1 MKKLIFIV
9 LFGLLSVSGWGQNY
23 VRLDDASG
31 FNPGSYID
39 SLELAATDLKNTFS
53 NDLKEAFKVFDAGFY
68 LYNSEVSGS
77 NELDSVWI
85 RIKENIT
92 SEHPLISYYILFGR
106 VMYPS
111 GKLEIKVEVVLPETD
126 IFYCIDNISPGFRK
140 EIENQV
146 SSKANS
152 LLNPQSI
159 FNNEVNAIK
168 QLKYIIQKKICCDPE
183 GSGFRFVS
191 CDACMLDTSD
201 FHYDF
206 DGKKIYPAFKEYERL
221 DQLDFVIE
229 AVKIVNDD
237 EYFIPSDN
245 TSFKGYDNQGTRNA
259 APINGTIQFRDN
271 VIASVDN
278 LKDSIIAATTSFSI
292 YTYKYPRDCGSFEK
306 KWNDYI
312 NDSGPALFIALINVD
327 RQNGI
332 IAYHFDCCGSS
343 LKTQGRTRS
352 PGAGNPTPEDLEGMR
367 EALASSGSTC
377 YKTIL
382 AYGEKFEYNVSKLMG
397 DIVGSAEQKKSWAN
411 EYKARK
417 ERVSSN
423 LNSAQK
429 EYGFYFDL
437 EFKIQKR
444 KYNRWDW
451 TASAISHYNMCAE
464 VVHGVL
470 DMCGVIEPVGLI
482 CDGTNAVIYA
492 LRGDK
497 VNATI
502 ASLAVIPGISQA
514 KIITKIAKT
523 TPGSPAGVVYRA
535 VLKPGTNYLHWVGG
549 SSKLSRVMAKV
560 GGTPSF
566 CRITDNL
573 NFSSREIHHL
583 IPYSFTDYTNLNK
596 YKDALCKK
604 LDAAGWHPSLP
615 TLNGFNL
622 PKYFRDGATFHGSHD
637 NYINW
642 VENALKQIDDEGI
655 EGQTLYNKMNELS
668 IYLREEIVK
677 AYGNGKSKASGGTG
691 KSLHDHFKNIPKY
704 TLKT

>member
-23 VRLDDASG
+23 VRLGDASG
-31 FNPGSYID
+31 YNPGSYID

-168 QLKYIIQKKICCDPE
+168 QLKYIIQNKICCDPE

-191 CDACMLDTSD
+191 CDACMIDTSD

-206 DGKKIYPAFKEYERL
+206 DGRKIYPAFKEYERL

-229 AVKIVNDD
+229 AVRIVNDD

-278 LKDSIIAATTSFSI
+278 LKDSIIAATTSFSV

-343 LKTQGRTRS
+343 LKTQGGTRS

-411 EYKARK
+411 DYKARK

-423 LNSAQK
+423 LNSAQI
-429 EYGFYFDL
+429 EFGYYFDL
-437 EFKIQKR
+437 EYHIQK
-444 KYNRWDW
+444 KLYNR
-451 TASAISHYNMCAE
+451 TNVAAFAISMYNMCSE
-464 VVHGVL
+464 QIHGVL
-470 DMCGVIEPVGLI
+470 DFCSLIDPLGL
-482 CDGTNAVIYA
+482 CDGVNFIIYSFK
-492 LRGDK
+492 GDK
-497 VNATI
+497 LNAT
-502 ASLAVIPGISQA
+502 LAATALIPFIGTAQPIL
-514 KIITKIAKT
+514 KIAGKT
-523 TPGSPAGVVYRA
+523 KSQGSIRVHLQFQRLTNGA
-535 VLKPGTNYLHWVGG
+535 VKFIGGGRKLKTEMLKFGLGTNFGG
-549 SSKLSRVMAKV
+549 IYRNVIDPLTEVHHIIPSELFTDLSTQLPVFQKMAKM
-560 GGTPSF
+560 
-566 CRITDNL
+566 
-573 NFSSREIHHL
+573 
-583 IPYSFTDYTNLNK
+583 
-596 YKDALCKK
+596 
-604 LDAAGWHPSLP
+604 GWHAGDPWM
-615 TLNGFNL
+615 NGLVL
-622 PKYFRDGATFHGSHD
+622 PKYCKNGNEILTSVDPVKFHANH
-637 NYINW
+637 
-642 VENALKQIDDEGI
+642 
-655 EGQTLYNKMNELS
+655 
-668 IYLREEIVK
+668 
-677 AYGNGKSKASGGTG
+677 
-691 KSLHDHFKNIPKY
+691 PKY
-704 TLKT
+704 TEWVKNALIKIDGLVQGDDVLLHIAQLEARIKSELEGAWAANKSINEHFSALLNKNIKY